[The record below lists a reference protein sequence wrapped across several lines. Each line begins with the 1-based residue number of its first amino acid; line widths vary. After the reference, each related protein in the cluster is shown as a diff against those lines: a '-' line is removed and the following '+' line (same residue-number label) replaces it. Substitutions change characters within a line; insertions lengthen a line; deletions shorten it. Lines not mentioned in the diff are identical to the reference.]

1 MSKPMTKKELSFR
14 RRILADSEIE
24 AFAQHMRK
32 VMGPAFAVI
41 ADEHSLSIE
50 DTLRFQ
56 SLAFRLA
63 EARSAKG
70 LLLKEAAASLKVPK
84 YRLDDI
90 ENASIRNIRP
100 DIAMRYIEFLG
111 LKAWFGRWKKANL
124 KLATQMGFTETG
136 KLASATS
143 REKKNRS

>member
-1 MSKPMTKKELSFR
+1 MTKKEHTFC
-14 RRILADSEIE
+14 RRILTDSEIT
-24 AFAQHMRK
+24 AIAQHMRK
-32 VMGPAFAVI
+32 VMGPALAVI
-41 ADEHSLSIE
+41 SAEHSLSIE

-70 LLLKEAAASLKVPK
+70 LLLQEAAASLKVPK

-90 ENASIRNIRP
+90 ENASVRNIRSE
-100 DIAMRYIEFLG
+100 IAIQYIEFLG
-111 LKAWFGRWKKANL
+111 LKTWFGRWRKANL

-136 KLASATS
+136 KLVSATS
-143 REKKNRS
+143 RAKKKS